1 VTTASAL
8 FAEDDEVDT
17 GEIRMAQQLQEPDT
31 TARTGQRRRR
41 RPSVKVVAAVA
52 AVAVALPV
60 GAQVVGAF
68 PSFSGTFEQQTVDES
83 PAPLLAALADIA
95 EYHAATGTFQV
106 LVDLE
111 RDTPHVPALIS
122 GERTTLFATGHV
134 DAVVDLSGLGP
145 EHVNV
150 SADRRAVTFALPA
163 PRVEAVTI
171 DPAASRV
178 VGRDRGIVERL
189 AAVIEDNPVN
199 DEEIYRM
206 AAQKLDDAAR
216 QSDLVVR
223 AEVNTRDMLTS
234 LAGSLGYE
242 QVTVTFD
249 DPR

>member
-1 VTTASAL
+1 
-8 FAEDDEVDT
+8 
-17 GEIRMAQQLQEPDT
+17 MAQQLLEPDT

-41 RPSVKVVAAVA
+41 RPSAKLVMAVA
-52 AVAVALPV
+52 AVAVVVPV

-68 PSFSGTFEQQTVDES
+68 PALPGTFEQQTVDRS
-83 PAPLLAALADIA
+83 PAPLLVALADIA

-122 GERTTLFATGHV
+122 GERTTMFATGHV

-145 EHVNV
+145 ERVSV
-150 SADRRAVTFALPA
+150 SADRRAVTFTLPA
-163 PRVEAVTI
+163 PRLDAATL

-189 AAVIEDNPVN
+189 AAVIEDNPVR
-199 DEEIYRM
+199 DEELYRL
-206 AAQKLDDAAR
+206 ATQKLDEAAR
-216 QSDLVVR
+216 QSDLIIR
-223 AEVNTRDMLTS
+223 AEANTHEMLSS
-234 LAGSLGYE
+234 LARSLGYE
-242 QVTVTFD
+242 QVAVTFD

>member
-1 VTTASAL
+1 ML
-8 FAEDDEVDT
+8 
-17 GEIRMAQQLQEPDT
+17 EPDT
-31 TARTGQRRRR
+31 TTRIAQPRRRR
-41 RPSVKVVAAVA
+41 RPSGKLVAAVA
-52 AVAVALPV
+52 AVAVVVPV

-68 PSFSGTFEQQTVDES
+68 PALPGTFEQQTVDRG

-122 GERTTLFATGHV
+122 GERTTLFATGHA
-134 DAVVDLSGLGP
+134 DAVVDLSGLAP
-145 EHVNV
+145 ERVSV

-163 PRVEAVTI
+163 PRLDPATL

-189 AAVIEDNPVN
+189 AAVIEDNPVH
-199 DEEIYRM
+199 DEELYRL

-216 QSDLVVR
+216 QSDLIVR
-223 AEVNTRDMLTS
+223 AEANTREMLTS
-234 LAGSLGYE
+234 LAVSLGYE
-242 QVTVTFD
+242 QVTVTFA